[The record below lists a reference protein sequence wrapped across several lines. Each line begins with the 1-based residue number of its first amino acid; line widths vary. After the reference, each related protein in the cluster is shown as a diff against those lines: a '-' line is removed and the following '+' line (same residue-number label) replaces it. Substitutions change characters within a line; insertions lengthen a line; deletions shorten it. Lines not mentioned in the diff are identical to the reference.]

1 MSLNPASG
9 AINGTAPGGFNLNGL
24 KILSD
29 GRLQLV
35 DGSIVDKHTHG
46 GVEPVA
52 AVQHHSEDDM
62 RYRREDD
69 DGDYTFGQG
78 DDTGW
83 LTPRGCRAGHK
94 TRFLLW
100 YGQWFLDTT
109 EGTPWIQSVLGKQ
122 SRIPTTSLSVSG
134 SSKRRG

>member
-1 MSLNPASG
+1 
-9 AINGTAPGGFNLNGL
+9 
-24 KILSD
+24 
-29 GRLQLV
+29 
-35 DGSIVDKHTHG
+35 
-46 GVEPVA
+46 
-52 AVQHHSEDDM
+52 M

-78 DDTGW
+78 DDTW
-83 LTPRGCRAGHK
+83 LINTPEAVAQAVK

-122 SRIPTTSLSVSG
+122 RPEVYNLAIRQRILETPGVNSITAFDTTLNTSSRRVVFTATIDTIYGTTTVS
-134 SSKRRG
+134 SEA